1 MMDEKPT
8 NKNNPIIELESVSF
22 SYGAREILKNVSVS
36 VPTGKIT
43 AIFGGSGTGKTTFLK
58 LVGGQLTPSYG
69 TVKFDGQIIGGMS
82 YKQLYAARRRMGMLY
97 QFGAL
102 FTDLSVFENVV
113 FPLRE
118 HTDLPEQILRDLAIM
133 KLDAVGLRGA
143 RDLMTSELSGGMARR
158 VALARA
164 IALDPELIMYDEPFT
179 GLDPVATA
187 VIANL
192 ISKLND
198 ALGLTS
204 VLVTHDLEVSLN
216 IVDYC
221 IFFASGSVVGH
232 GTPDEIRQS
241 DNPLIKQ
248 FINGEIDGPVPLHY
262 QASDYR
268 SDLGLGG

>member
-1 MMDEKPT
+1 M
-8 NKNNPIIELESVSF
+8 
-22 SYGAREILKNVSVS
+22 
-36 VPTGKIT
+36 
-43 AIFGGSGTGKTTFLK
+43 
-58 LVGGQLTPSYG
+58 
-69 TVKFDGQIIGGMS
+69 
-82 YKQLYAARRRMGMLY
+82 
-97 QFGAL
+97 
-102 FTDLSVFENVV
+102 
-113 FPLRE
+113 
-118 HTDLPEQILRDLAIM
+118 PEQILRDLAIM

-216 IVDYC
+216 LVDYC

-262 QASDYR
+262 PASDYR